1 MKLEYAQ
8 LRPGC
13 ADGACRITAKGGI
26 LASLHWADQNGP
38 LENWTQL
45 ALLPLLPTGTGS
57 CTLTGNRAVPP
68 QATHLL
74 ARVIAVDFSLLG
86 QLSIPIPLATPPQEP
101 PLYRLLVMTDLH
113 LSRKPWQVRQGLT
126 IARGYDALLITGDLT
141 NDGLPYQMEAVFD
154 AITELLPDIAVF
166 AVAGNHD
173 YPLLPS
179 PRVIQG
185 ASDYPALQQSL
196 LERAQKLGWHC
207 IQHPSGA
214 YLAARNQLRIIGLN
228 ATGHF
233 RRFRFPEDGQLEW
246 LSALLSRQQPKTLRP
261 LLLCHAPLAAHQP
274 YPGSQPYLHRN
285 RILQQIVNDSAGV
298 VFLSGHTHISLN
310 CRPGCAEQDGQ
321 NLYLNAG
328 SIRPGSLPAD
338 ELLQPEE
345 WTHGN
350 VVELLLGRESITVSG
365 ITVGNGRRIA
375 RGFYRF

>member
-38 LENWTQL
+38 LETWTQL

-74 ARVIAVDFSLLG
+74 ARVIAADFSLLD

-101 PLYRLLVMTDLH
+101 PLCRLLVMIDLH

-154 AITELLPDIAVF
+154 AITELLPDTAVF

-173 YPLLPS
+173 YPLFPS

-196 LERAQKLGWHC
+196 LKRAQKLGWHC

-228 ATGHF
+228 ATAI
-233 RRFRFPEDGQLEW
+233 
-246 LSALLSRQQPKTLRP
+246 SAGSGFQKTANWNGFLP
-261 LLLCHAPLAAHQP
+261 CC
-274 YPGSQPYLHRN
+274 PGSNRKPSGRCCSVMPRWQP
-285 RILQQIVNDSAGV
+285 
-298 VFLSGHTHISLN
+298 IS
-310 CRPGCAEQDGQ
+310 P
-321 NLYLNAG
+321 
-328 SIRPGSLPAD
+328 I
-338 ELLQPEE
+338 PEASPTSTE
-345 WTHGN
+345 T
-350 VVELLLGRESITVSG
+350 ESFS
-365 ITVGNGRRIA
+365 RL
-375 RGFYRF
+375 